1 MKRSSFLKLLIV
13 AVTAPSVLANASPE
27 KDKVPPSVNA
37 SLGDPNLDSDI
48 LRFYVREGRNFG
60 VGDKIVS
67 DMGYEA
73 VIVNMFVR
81 GMEDIKIDA
90 MPKIMRTYH
99 YKDINKF
106 KIVHK

>member
-1 MKRSSFLKLLIV
+1 M
-13 AVTAPSVLANASPE
+13 AVTAPFVLANASPE
-27 KDKVPPSVNA
+27 KDIVHPTGDV
-37 SLGDPNLDSDI
+37 SLVEPNLESDI